1 MKTLQWTIRITFQGV
16 VFSFF
21 FFPYYFS
28 SPKLETAIDFLL
40 LKIN

>member
-1 MKTLQWTIRITFQGV
+1 MNTLQWTIRITFQGV
-16 VFSFF
+16 VFFF